1 MVNVNIWFVQAVKR
15 EERNERNERKG
26 EGEIKEASKRVSNI
40 ERGNVEGLVRWIR
53 RERVMEKWE

>member
-1 MVNVNIWFVQAVKR
+1 MER
-15 EERNERNERKG
+15 EERVERNGRKG
-26 EGEIKEASKRVSNI
+26 EGEIKEERVSNI